1 MTSPPGSPPMATAS
15 TLVARSPADCWRLFI
30 DAAALTAWVPGLRR
44 ARIVATD
51 AQGRA
56 LEVAFEF
63 AASRTYALVY
73 AYDDDARRVSWTA
86 RLGQRDGVAGWARF
100 DAEDGGTRVTYATTD
115 GAGRTADERAID
127 EPRALLAAFARWAA
141 AAR

>member
-1 MTSPPGSPPMATAS
+1 MIEPAGSPAMATAS
-15 TLVARSPADCWRLFI
+15 TFVDRSPADCWRLFI

-56 LEVAFEF
+56 QEVAFEF
-63 AASRTYALVY
+63 AASRTYTLVY
-73 AYDDDARRVSWTA
+73 AYDDADRRVSWTP

-100 DAEDGGTRVTYATTD
+100 DAEDAGTRVTYATAAGD
-115 GAGRTADERAID
+115 GRTADERAID

>member
-1 MTSPPGSPPMATAS
+1 MATAS
-15 TLVARSPADCWRLFI
+15 ILVARSPADCWRLFI

-56 LEVAFEF
+56 QEVAFEF
-63 AASRTYALVY
+63 AASRTYSLVY
-73 AYDDDARRVSWTA
+73 AYEDDARRVSWSS

-100 DAEDGGTRVTYATTD
+100 DGEDGGTRVTYATTD

-127 EPRALLAAFARWAA
+127 EPRQLLAAFARWALT
-141 AAR
+141 AR